1 MTFKAT
7 GLSCLVIALGL
18 AAAMSS
24 GCATPAAKPAKL
36 VFAVQSAKPEDT
48 RAAWQPLVADLSK
61 QLGVPVELM
70 TVGQAETV
78 AALASGKADLVWLSS
93 SMAVD
98 AVVDAKAKAFA
109 LYFNVNGTNGYKAV
123 VATRAHSGIKTL
135 DEALTPGKYRYATGA
150 KTSTSGYVLPQHFL
164 FSPRKTTAEALF
176 KSVQVGGHFPNLD
189 ALWAK
194 QVDVIITNSTDLA
207 VFQARTPGAVT
218 GIVTL
223 WESPLVPNDVLMTR
237 SDMPPATQKM
247 LTDLFL
253 NYGKAP
259 EQKELFK
266 KASGI
271 SHLVQAN
278 NLLLEPVSGFK
289 FATERAQFEGNTS
302 LNAEQKAAAISRLN
316 QRAEQFA
323 QSLRGLRLIAPP

>member
-1 MTFKAT
+1 MAFTLAT
-7 GLSCLVIALGL
+7 GL
-18 AAAMSS
+18 MS

-36 VFAVQSAKPEDT
+36 VLAVQSAKPEDT

-78 AALASGKADLVWLSS
+78 AALAAGKADLVWLSS

-123 VATRAHSGIKTL
+123 VATRADSGIKTL

-164 FSPRKTTAEALF
+164 FTPRKTTAEALF

-194 QVDVIITNSTDLA
+194 QVDVIINNSTDLA
-207 VFQARTPGAVT
+207 VFQARTPGAAT

-237 SDMPPATQKM
+237 SDMPPTTQKM

-253 NYGKAP
+253 NYGKTP
-259 EQKELFK
+259 EQKELFR

-271 SHLVQAN
+271 SHFVPAN

-289 FATERAQFEGNTS
+289 FATERAQVESNAS
-302 LNAEQKAAAISRLN
+302 LSADQKAAAISRLN
-316 QRAEQFA
+316 QRAAQFT
-323 QSLRGLRLIAPP
+323 QSLQGLR